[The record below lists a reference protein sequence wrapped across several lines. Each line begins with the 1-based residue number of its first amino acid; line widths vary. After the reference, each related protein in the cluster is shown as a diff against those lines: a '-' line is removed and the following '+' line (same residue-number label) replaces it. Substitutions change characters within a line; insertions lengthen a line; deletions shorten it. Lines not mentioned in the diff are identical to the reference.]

1 MSSGTTDRRSSL
13 IPAGYR
19 PVLRNRRFMRL
30 LPGLLISRFG
40 DGMGGVA
47 LAWLALELAP
57 PGQRGQVV
65 GLALAAYVL
74 PGALSGLLLGRWC
87 ARLDSRTLLLADAL
101 LRCALLSSIMLLHR
115 ADALSAAGYI
125 AVLAVSSL
133 FHTWGMGA
141 RTAIVAELVDREE
154 DRRAANSLL
163 YSAGQLSLILGPAA
177 AGLLATLIGPDAVL
191 AANGLA
197 FLVLAVSLVGFPK
210 LGKPSPEEA
219 AGLAGMLPGLKA
231 LFGNVRVATLIV
243 MTFVVAIIATPVDVA
258 LPVYV
263 ADVLGGSAGLLGL
276 FWTLYGVGG
285 LAGAIL
291 GGALRRIPLWPATI
305 AIAFGCGAAVLPLG
319 LTAMVLPAIIGFA
332 VSGFVFAP
340 YPAISTTLL
349 QQSVPAS
356 AMVAAG
362 TAWSS
367 LVLVAEPIGATL
379 GGAMVQRFGPQPTIL
394 ISAFAMMGVAL
405 LACLPSFLAR
415 PAREAH
421 PVGAQDA

>member
-1 MSSGTTDRRSSL
+1 MNTGTTDRRWRL
-13 IPAGYR
+13 VPPGYR

-47 LAWLALELAP
+47 LTWLALELAP
-57 PGQRGQVV
+57 ADQRGQVV

-87 ARLDSRTLLLADAL
+87 ARLDSRTLLITDAL
-101 LRCALLSSIMLLHR
+101 LRAALLSSVMVLHR
-115 ADALSAAGYI
+115 FDALSAFGYI
-125 AVLAVSSL
+125 GILALSSL

-141 RTAIVAELVDREE
+141 RTAVVAELVDEEE

-163 YSAGQLSLILGPAA
+163 YSGGQLSLILGPAV
-177 AGLLATLIGPDAVL
+177 AGLLATAIGPDAVL
-191 AANGLA
+191 ATNGLC
-197 FLVLAVSLVGFPK
+197 FLVLAVSLVGFPR
-210 LGKPSPEEA
+210 LGRPPAEEA
-219 AGLAGMLPGLKA
+219 EGLGSMLPGLRA

-243 MTFVVAIIATPVDVA
+243 MTFVVAVIATPVDVA

-263 ADVLGGSAGLLGL
+263 ADILGGSASTLGL

-285 LAGAIL
+285 LVGAIL

-319 LTAMVLPAIIGFA
+319 LTAMFLPALIGFA
-332 VSGFVFAP
+332 ISGFVFAP
-340 YPAISTTLL
+340 YPALSTTLL
-349 QQSVPAS
+349 QQSIPAA

-367 LVLVAEPIGATL
+367 MILVAEPIGSAL
-379 GGAMVQRFGPQPTIL
+379 GGVMVQRLGPQPTIL

-405 LACLPSFLAR
+405 LACLPSLLSRLLRR
-415 PAREAH
+415 PQ
-421 PVGAQDA
+421 PVGAPDA